1 MLTVMS
7 QYNLKSHPELSLGAF
22 CLLKGVYMRPW
33 VKWLV
38 KHKMKF
44 VVYLVWL
51 IVLPLFLLA
60 YAGDA
65 ARDAMNELNDLK
77 NFKGE

>member
-1 MLTVMS
+1 
-7 QYNLKSHPELSLGAF
+7 
-22 CLLKGVYMRPW
+22 MRPW

-38 KHKMKF
+38 NHKMKF

-51 IVLPLFLLA
+51 VVLPLFLLT

-65 ARDAMNELNDLK
+65 ARDAMRELNDIK

>member
-1 MLTVMS
+1 
-7 QYNLKSHPELSLGAF
+7 
-22 CLLKGVYMRPW
+22 MRPW

-38 KHKMKF
+38 NHKMKF

-51 IVLPLFLLA
+51 AVLPLFLLA

-65 ARDAMNELNDLK
+65 ARDAMNELADIK